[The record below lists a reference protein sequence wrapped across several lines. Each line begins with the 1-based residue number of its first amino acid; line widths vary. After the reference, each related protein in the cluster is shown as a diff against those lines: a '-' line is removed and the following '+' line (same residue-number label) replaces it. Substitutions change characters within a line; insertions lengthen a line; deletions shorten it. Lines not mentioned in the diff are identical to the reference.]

1 MSHAEARARA
11 VAGRRA
17 DGRPIATIG
26 HSRGPSATSSTPP
39 APRSGRPRQLAR
51 PLTCSREASE
61 PAVARTTGSCRLVSS
76 GGFSHTPIAPASTR
90 AGTPQSAAI
99 ARCGAWTGRSRACV
113 SACEGTGV
121 ELFGTGQIRDGSHVY
136 YQPRLLRERQR
147 RNPLHSRGW
156 CISRTAPRALGR
168 HEYSA
173 LRVTGRAQS
182 RGAPPD
188 MSTINPSAER
198 SRPRAR

>member
-17 DGRPIATIG
+17 DGRPIATID
-26 HSRGPSATSSTPP
+26 HSRGPSATSSETPP
-39 APRSGRPRQLAR
+39 APRSGSAQ

-61 PAVARTTGSCRLVSS
+61 PAVARTTGSCRLASS
-76 GGFSHTPIAPASTR
+76 GGLSHTPIAPASTR

-113 SACEGTGV
+113 STWACTGV
-121 ELFGTGQIRDGSHVY
+121 DILGHRQIRDGSHVY

-173 LRVTGRAQS
+173 LRATGRAQS

>member
-26 HSRGPSATSSTPP
+26 HSRGPSATSSETPP
-39 APRSGRPRQLAR
+39 APRSGSAQ

-61 PAVARTTGSCRLVSS
+61 PAVARTTGSCRLASS

-99 ARCGAWTGRSRACV
+99 ARCGALTGRSRTCV
-113 SACEGTGV
+113 STCAGTGDK
-121 ELFGTGQIRDGSHVY
+121 LSKTRRIREGSHVY
-136 YQPRLLRERQR
+136 HQHWHLRERQR

-156 CISRTAPRALGR
+156 CISRTAPCALCR